1 MAANGMALEAFFL
14 WWLPLKL
21 AVFYL
26 QFYLSWA
33 PHRDMGTGRYRDTRS
48 FRSIGGTWWTSGMTA
63 HVVHH
68 LHPRIPMDRTPAAFK
83 EMLPVLR
90 ARQVDVAGR

>member
-1 MAANGMALEAFFL
+1 
-14 WWLPLKL
+14 
-21 AVFYL
+21 
-26 QFYLSWA
+26 
-33 PHRDMGTGRYRDTRS
+33 MGTGRYRDTRS

>member
-1 MAANGMALEAFFL
+1 
-14 WWLPLKL
+14 
-21 AVFYL
+21 
-26 QFYLSWA
+26 
-33 PHRDMGTGRYRDTRS
+33 
-48 FRSIGGTWWTSGMTA
+48 MTA